1 MNAPGILLLWWA
13 MWTSPKLC
21 WISGT
26 ATATPST
33 ARAGHLWVWH
43 FRPVIRTNSGG
54 LGCKCVVFPVTCC
67 IQISK
72 ISMLNRSIQRHSY
85 PLYPLSVRITA
96 TKATKATKALK
107 ATKSMKLTYAYIC
120 LHHPIWISSSFFSV
134 SVDLSNELF
143 QHFEVSISSEF
154 GNREFHTSHWAHIGL
169 TLDSM
174 EFSYRHQNPWTMR
187 CQCVANALR
196 RGHNVRTTRSGAASR
211 SCRCCAST
219 APRRPRPT
227 PRAAAPA
234 PSKTTRRRDTEVT
247 RRNWS
252 NFDRF
257 EIDNFWGFNDD
268 G

>member
-1 MNAPGILLLWWA
+1 MAITVHAPGILLLWWA

-26 ATATPST
+26 ATAMPST

-43 FRPVIRTNSGG
+43 FRPVIRTNSGR

-72 ISMLNRSIQRHSY
+72 ISRLNRSIQRHSY

-96 TKATKATKALK
+96 TKATK
-107 ATKSMKLTYAYIC
+107 SMKLTYAYIC
-120 LHHPIWISSSFFSV
+120 LHHPFWISSGFFSV
-134 SVDLSNELF
+134 SLDLSELF

-154 GNREFHTSHWAHIGL
+154 GNREFHNFTHWTHIGL
-169 TLDSM
+169 NGVSILRIDFASISHRFGIKIHQSM
-174 EFSYRHQNPWTMR
+174 PSMPSMR
-187 CQCVANALR
+187 CQR
-196 RGHNVRTTRSGAASR
+196 HVRTTRSGAASR

-234 PSKTTRRRDTEVT
+234 PSKTTRWDTEVT
-247 RRNWS
+247 RRWHGG
-252 NFDRF
+252 DTGWHA
-257 EIDNFWGFNDD
+257 EICQILTILK
-268 G
+268 